1 MKRQG
6 LADVSAR
13 PSALICSAGGTTYL
27 AYVGMDNPVPCS
39 SKDLVMQSRRN
50 LVLATSALVAAGIS
64 TSTLADDDKAV
75 DYLLVQTA
83 KGLAFDKA
91 TATLSLVDVSPIT
104 LFFADRPERIAGNMK
119 TSAFIPFW
127 SHGKDSFAKVPPNA
141 DVSIIDGD
149 AMRQVVVELQD
160 PVLEGDTLHYK
171 VKVLHGDMPAKGAD
185 VSVFIDIIG
194 MPRTPM
200 SFAGVGRRTYR
211 RAWYR

>member
-1 MKRQG
+1 
-6 LADVSAR
+6 
-13 PSALICSAGGTTYL
+13 
-27 AYVGMDNPVPCS
+27 
-39 SKDLVMQSRRN
+39 MQSRRH

-64 TSTLADDDKAV
+64 TSTLADDNETV

-83 KGLAFDKA
+83 KGLAFDKE
-91 TATLSLVDVSPIT
+91 TNTLSLVGVSPIT

-127 SHGKDSFAKVPPNA
+127 SLGKDSFAKVPPNA
-141 DVSIIDGD
+141 DVSIVDGD
-149 AMRQVVVELQD
+149 TMHQVITVLRD
-160 PVLEGDTLHYK
+160 PVLEGDTLRYK
-171 VKVLHGDMPAKGAD
+171 VTILQGDMPAKGAD

-200 SFAGVGRRTYR
+200 SFVGVGRRTYR